1 MHLHKNKILSKAVIV
16 LLLAITGCMSSSA
29 TTVLKDPG
37 RLIGRPRA
45 EKNVVK
51 ILCLWEPS
59 QGTGVDG
66 KPCRGFAGQILFFGP
81 TDKSAVRVHGDVRIT
96 EYEPYDPD
104 DEEFPEPL
112 HTFNFSADAW
122 DVHSTEGSLGTSY
135 SVFIPYMKKHRNAAH
150 CGVKVEFLTEEGH
163 AIASDITA
171 IVLPA
176 KMSSS
181 TSALKRDVVK
191 HLQATPASRTSKQPE
206 STSDESENPLDTT
219 TIRMKR

>member
-1 MHLHKNKILSKAVIV
+1 MYKNKNLSLAVITI
-16 LLLAITGCMSSSA
+16 LLSVTGCMSSSA

-51 ILCLWEPS
+51 VLCLWEPS

-81 TDKSAVRVHGDVRIT
+81 TDKSAVRVQGDVRIT

-104 DEEFPEPL
+104 AEEFPEPL

-122 DVHSTEGSLGTSY
+122 DVHSTEGSLGVSY
-135 SVFIPYMKKHRNAAH
+135 SVFIPYMKKHRDAAH
-150 CGVKVEFLTEEGH
+150 CGVKVEFLSPDGQPV
-163 AIASDITA
+163 ASDITA

-191 HLQATPASRTSKQPE
+191 HAQAPIKSKTISSSEQSEE
-206 STSDESENPLDTT
+206 SKKDPLDTT
-219 TIRMKR
+219 TIRFNR